1 MKALVYHG
9 PRNLSVE
16 ERPDPPLGPHDVRLA
31 VKACGI
37 CGSELHAILEAQ
49 ERRRPGIVMGHEF
62 AGEVIEV
69 GPQVAACRVG
79 DRVAVQ
85 PLTHCGRCDLCRGG
99 RPNAC
104 PNRTLY
110 GMTWG
115 MPGGYAERAVVTED
129 RCFPI
134 PPPTPLPSR
143 ERMPA
148 SGRAGEGGA
157 ADGSPT
163 LPLPLPEREGGQEAV
178 PYELAILGEP
188 LAVALHA
195 LGRGPAT
202 PAGAVAVVGAGTVGL
217 LTLVALST
225 LKPERVFAA
234 DKVAWKLGL
243 AKGLGAIT
251 LLAGRDDVRAAV
263 RDATGGK
270 GVDWAIEA
278 VGIQE
283 TVGLALDLTRP
294 AGHLTCIGN
303 AEPHIGISLHAIVQG
318 ERTLMGSYG
327 YTDDDFRR
335 GLELVAQ
342 GLVPPSLIAERRV
355 TLDSAPADLVAL
367 ATGEWSCIKAVLVP

>member
-1 MKALVYHG
+1 MRALVYHG
-9 PRNLSVE
+9 PRNLRVE
-16 ERPDPPLGPHDVRLA
+16 DRPDPPLGPKDVRLA

-37 CGSELHAILEAQ
+37 CGSELHAVLEAQ

-69 GPQVAACRVG
+69 GPQVTACRVG

-85 PLTHCGRCDLCRGG
+85 PLTHCGTCELCRGG

-134 PPPTPLPSR
+134 
-143 ERMPA
+143 
-148 SGRAGEGGA
+148 
-157 ADGSPT
+157 ADG
-163 LPLPLPEREGGQEAV
+163 V
-178 PYELAILGEP
+178 PFDLAILGEP

-202 PAGAVAVVGAGTVGL
+202 PARSVAVIGCGTVGL

-225 LKPERVFAA
+225 LAPERVFAT
-234 DKVAWKLGL
+234 DKVAWKLDL
-243 AKGLGAIT
+243 AKSLGAT
-251 LLAGRDDVRAAV
+251 ALLAGRDDVRAAV
-263 RDATGGK
+263 RQATHGR

-278 VGIQE
+278 VGLGE
-283 TVGLALDLTRP
+283 TVALALDLTRP

-303 AEPHIGISLHAIVQG
+303 AEPHIGISLHGIVQG

-342 GLVPPSLIAERRV
+342 GRVPASLLAERRV
-355 TLDSAPADLVAL
+355 TLDTAPADLVAL